1 MTERR
6 QSWLALALLWALLL
20 TLAALRPLA
29 VPDEGRYG
37 EIGRWMLQSG
47 DWLTPRVNGIPFLHK
62 PPYLY
67 WLEALSLATWG
78 VHAWAL
84 RLVPALHAG
93 LMLVALY
100 LAARGSV
107 GERTAR
113 RAAIMLGSSL
123 SFLLGGQYVNH
134 DMAVAAWIGIAIWCF
149 ALAVVRLPEPAS
161 ARARPDPA
169 AMGLARLGFAACGL
183 GFLSKGLIG
192 VALPGLVL
200 LIWLVWTGQVRKVT
214 QLPWLSGLALFAAI
228 SLPWLVLAQQ
238 QFPGLLSYMFG
249 KHQVSRYTATTFN
262 NGQAWWFYLPVLGL
276 LLFPW
281 VAFVAVQAA
290 AQIRRTSTAAP
301 PVARSFVL
309 LCWIWLLA
317 ILVFFSI
324 PNSKLIGYVLPV
336 MPPLALLAALGFERW
351 PGDQPFAASLWR
363 GLIGLA
369 LGVAVLANVAAGRY
383 TDKRGTADIARVF
396 ACDALPDDR
405 LYSLDHF
412 PYDLPFLLQARRPM
426 IAVQDW
432 PTLRRSASDGWQREM
447 FEGAEFDP
455 AAGVVLQTPDA
466 LVRAAH
472 TPGNWLVLPKEG
484 LLNGLLH
491 GPWQVHYEGVGW
503 RLLRSAP
510 APAPASAPKGPET
523 AQHKRLP
530 GCH

>member
-6 QSWLALALLWALLL
+6 KSWLALALLWALLL

-47 DWLTPRVNGIPFLHK
+47 DWLTPRVNGIPFFHK
-62 PPYLY
+62 PPYVY
-67 WLEALSLATWG
+67 WLEAISLAIWG

-84 RLVPALHAG
+84 RVVPALHAG

-100 LAARGSV
+100 LATRDSV

-113 RAAIMLGSSL
+113 RAAIMLGTSL

-134 DMAVAAWIGIAIWCF
+134 DMAVAAWIGVAIWFF
-149 ALAVVRLPEPAS
+149 ALAFVRMPAHGS
-161 ARARPDPA
+161 TSVRPDSA
-169 AMGLARLGFAACGL
+169 ARWLARLGFAACGL
-183 GFLSKGLIG
+183 GFQSKGLIG

-200 LIWLVWTGQVRKVT
+200 LIWLVWTGQLRKIV
-214 QLPWLSGLALFAAI
+214 QLPWVTGLALFAAI

-238 QFPGLLSYMFG
+238 QFPDLLSYMFG
-249 KHQVSRYTATTFN
+249 KHQVGRYTATNFN
-262 NGQAWWFYLPVLGL
+262 NAQPWWFYLPALAL

-281 VAFVAVQAA
+281 AAFAAIQAVAQA
-290 AQIRRTSTAAP
+290 RRTAMTAS
-301 PVARSFVL
+301 PVAQSLVL

-351 PGDQPFAASLWR
+351 PGQRPYGRRVWQ
-363 GLIGLA
+363 GMVGLA
-369 LGVAVLANVAAGRY
+369 LVTAVALNVVAGRY
-383 TDKRGTADIARVF
+383 TDKRGTADIARVL
-396 ACDALPDDR
+396 ACDALAEDR
-405 LYSLDHF
+405 IYTLDHF
-412 PYDLPFLLQARRPM
+412 PYDLPFLLQARQPM

-432 PTLRRSASDGWQREM
+432 PTLRRSAGDGWQREL
-447 FEGAEFDP
+447 FEGAEFDRP
-455 AAGVVLQTPDA
+455 AGAVLQTPDV
-466 LVRAAH
+466 LLGAAS
-472 TPGNWLVLPKEG
+472 TPGNWLVLRKGGQINPV
-484 LLNGLLH
+484 LH
-491 GPWQVHYEGVGW
+491 GPWRLHYEGVGW
-503 RLLRSAP
+503 RLLRSVA
-510 APAPASAPKGPET
+510 APASAPKGPEA
-523 AQHKRLP
+523 AQHKGLP